1 MKLDIKKTFLLGLG
15 FFSVS
20 LVWPLYN
27 IYVPI
32 FLRDFLD
39 SQFQINAIMTLDNI
53 LAVFMIP
60 FMASLSDRTHTRF
73 GRRMPFLM
81 VGIPLSALAFILL
94 PNYTSFLNLMIIITV
109 LNFSMAIFRAPT
121 VALMPDITP
130 APLRSKANGI
140 INFMGGLASV
150 FVLMGGSFLYRM
162 NENLP
167 FIITALLMFIA
178 LAFLVKFIK
187 EPKVGEKSKEAPV
200 RLITSIKTIKNDPDS
215 TTGFVLLAIF
225 FWFVGYQGLE
235 ATFSNYCVQLLGL
248 EVSDASFILSFFA
261 LAFLVSAIPA
271 GYIGSYL
278 GKRRTILIGLIGD
291 VTVFIIIGTIGTV
304 LPFNQLFMMGMMLV
318 GGFFWALIN
327 INSYPMVVER
337 TPEESIGTYTGLYY
351 FSSSLAAISGPLI
364 IGAFVDLISFEITF
378 PITAVSYFIAFL
390 LILKTNDVVI
400 KSSNEITDQEV
411 S

>member
-94 PNYTSFLNLMIIITV
+94 PNYTSFINLMIIITV

-178 LAFLVKFIK
+178 LSFLVKFIK

-261 LAFLVSAIPA
+261 LAFLISAIPA

-278 GKRRTILIGLIGD
+278 GKKRTILIGLIGD
-291 VTVFIIIGTIGTV
+291 VSVFVIIGTIGTIF
-304 LPFNQLFMMGMMLV
+304 PFNQLLMMGMMLI

-378 PITAVSYFIAFL
+378 PITAISYFIAFL
-390 LILKTNDVVI
+390 LILKTKDVV
-400 KSSNEITDQEV
+400 KKTSNEVTDQEA

>member
-94 PNYTSFLNLMIIITV
+94 PNYTSFINLMIIITV

-178 LAFLVKFIK
+178 LSFLVKFIK

-261 LAFLVSAIPA
+261 LAFLISAIPA

-278 GKRRTILIGLIGD
+278 GKKRTILIGLIGD
-291 VTVFIIIGTIGTV
+291 VSVFVIIGTIGTIF
-304 LPFNQLFMMGMMLV
+304 PFNQLLMMGMMLI

-378 PITAVSYFIAFL
+378 PITAISYFIAFL
-390 LILKTNDVVI
+390 LILKTKDVV
-400 KSSNEITDQEV
+400 KKASNEVTDQEA

>member
-1 MKLDIKKTFLLGLG
+1 MMKLDIKKTFLLGLG

-94 PNYTSFLNLMIIITV
+94 PNYTSFINLIVIITI
-109 LNFSMAIFRAPT
+109 LNFAMAIFRAPT

-150 FVLMGGSFLYRM
+150 FVLMCGSFLYRM

-178 LAFLVKFIK
+178 LSFLVKFIK

-291 VTVFIIIGTIGTV
+291 VTVFIVIGTIGTV
-304 LPFNQLFMMGMMLV
+304 LPFNQLFMM
-318 GGFFWALIN
+318 
-327 INSYPMVVER
+327 
-337 TPEESIGTYTGLYY
+337 
-351 FSSSLAAISGPLI
+351 
-364 IGAFVDLISFEITF
+364 
-378 PITAVSYFIAFL
+378 
-390 LILKTNDVVI
+390 
-400 KSSNEITDQEV
+400 
-411 S
+411 

>member
-1 MKLDIKKTFLLGLG
+1 MKLDVKKTFLLGLG

-27 IYVPI
+27 VYVPI

-94 PNYTSFLNLMIIITV
+94 PNYTGFLNLMIIITI

-162 NENLP
+162 NQNLP
-167 FIITALLMFIA
+167 FMITALLMFIA

-187 EPKVGEKSKEAPV
+187 EPKIGEASKEAPV
-200 RLITSIKTIKNDPDS
+200 RLIASIKTIKNDPDS

-248 EVSDASFILSFFA
+248 DVSDASFILSFFA
-261 LAFLVSAIPA
+261 LAFLISAIPA

-278 GKRRTILIGLIGD
+278 GKKRTILIGLIGD

-304 LPFNQLFMMGMMLV
+304 FPFNQLLMMGMMLI

-364 IGAFVDLISFEITF
+364 IGAFVDVISFEITF
-378 PITAVSYFIAFL
+378 PITAVSYFIAFI
-390 LILKTNDVVI
+390 LILKTRDTVL
-400 KSSNEITDQEV
+400 KTSNQSTDFEA

>member
-1 MKLDIKKTFLLGLG
+1 MRFAMKLDVRKTFLLGLG

-39 SQFQINAIMTLDNI
+39 SQFQINAIMTLDNL

-60 FMASLSDRTHTRF
+60 FMASLSDRTQTRF

-81 VGIPLSALAFILL
+81 VGIPLSAIAFILL
-94 PNYTSFLNLMIIITV
+94 PNYTTFLHLLIIITV
-109 LNFSMAIFRAPT
+109 LNFAMAIFRAPT

-130 APLRSKANGI
+130 APLRSRANGI
-140 INFMGGLASV
+140 INFMGGLGSV
-150 FVLMGGSFLYRM
+150 FVLMGGAILYRM
-162 NENLP
+162 NRNLP
-167 FIITALLMFIA
+167 FIMTALLMSLA
-178 LAFLVKFIK
+178 LILLLKYIK
-187 EPKVGEKSKEAPV
+187 EPKVAVKTDEAPV
-200 RLITSIKTIKNDPDS
+200 KLIESIKTIRKDPDP
-215 TTGFVLLAIF
+215 TTAFVLLAIF

-248 EVSDASFILSFFA
+248 DVSDASFILSFFA
-261 LAFLVSAIPA
+261 LAFLISAIPA
-271 GYIGSYL
+271 GYIGSFL
-278 GKRRTILIGLIGD
+278 GKKKTILIGLIGD
-291 VTVFIIIGTIGTV
+291 VTIFIAIGSLGTIF
-304 LPFNQLFMMGMMLV
+304 PFNQVVMMILMGI

-337 TPEESIGTYTGLYY
+337 TSEESIGTYTGLYY

-364 IGAFVDLISFEITF
+364 VGAFVDLIGFQVTL
-378 PITAVSYFIAFL
+378 PITASAYFIAFL
-390 LILKTNDVVI
+390 LILKTKKT
-400 KSSNEITDQEV
+400 KS
-411 S
+411 